1 MSEIPNTEILKLF
14 YRTMKDDDDG
24 RLYSMALRGTI
35 YPNFEEFQ
43 RFLSSYQ
50 KMNKF
55 FSKTLKR
62 YQLLPE
68 DASIL
73 ETTLNK
79 DYTVS
84 EFLEKPSKVIESTYG
99 DIRFHDDMIQ
109 KHLSNTH
116 EIYISNGMYSDTI
129 HLVHKFMDY
138 KPFIVGICENVDSI
152 RYQEDFK
159 AVESLKKE
167 YREKVK
173 IYKGKQDNLSM
184 YVISYPG
191 ARV

>member
-1 MSEIPNTEILKLF
+1 MSDIPNTELLKLF
-14 YRTMKDDDDG
+14 YRTMKGDDDG

-43 RFLSSYQ
+43 KFLSSYQ
-50 KMNKF
+50 KTNKF
-55 FSKTLKR
+55 FSKTVKR
-62 YQLLPE
+62 YQLIPE
-68 DASIL
+68 NVSVF
-73 ETTLNK
+73 ETVLNK
-79 DYTVS
+79 EYTVS

-99 DIRFHDDMIQ
+99 DIRLHDDMIQ
-109 KHLSNTH
+109 NHLKISN

-129 HLVHKFMDY
+129 HLVHKFMGH
-138 KPFIVGICENVDSI
+138 KPFVVGICENVDSI

-159 AVESLKKE
+159 VVESLKKE

-184 YVISYPG
+184 YVVSYSG
-191 ARV
+191 ASV

>member
-1 MSEIPNTEILKLF
+1 MLDIPNTEILRLF

-43 RFLSSYQ
+43 KFLSNYQ
-50 KMNKF
+50 KKNKLYY
-55 FSKTLKR
+55 KTLKR
-62 YQLLPE
+62 YQLIPE
-68 DASIL
+68 NVSIL
-73 ETTLNK
+73 ETALNK

-99 DIRFHDDMIQ
+99 DIRLSDDMIQ
-109 KHLSNTH
+109 KYLSNTH
-116 EIYISNGMYSDTI
+116 EIYISNGMYSDTV
-129 HLVHKFMDY
+129 HLVHEFMGH
-138 KPFIVGICENVDSI
+138 KPFIVGICEDVDNI

-159 AVESLKKE
+159 VVESLKKE

-184 YVISYPG
+184 YVVSYPG
-191 ARV
+191 ASV

>member
-1 MSEIPNTEILKLF
+1 MSDIPNTELLKLF
-14 YRTMKDDDDG
+14 YRTMKGDDDG

-43 RFLSSYQ
+43 KFLSSYQ
-50 KMNKF
+50 KTNKF
-55 FSKTLKR
+55 FSKTVKR
-62 YQLLPE
+62 YQLIPE
-68 DASIL
+68 NVSVF
-73 ETTLNK
+73 ETVLNK
-79 DYTVS
+79 EYTVS

-99 DIRFHDDMIQ
+99 DIRLHDDMIQ
-109 KHLSNTH
+109 NHLKISN

-129 HLVHKFMDY
+129 HLVHKFMGH
-138 KPFIVGICENVDSI
+138 KPFVVGICENVDSI

-159 AVESLKKE
+159 VVESLKKE

-184 YVISYPG
+184 YVVSYSG
-191 ARV
+191 VKV

>member
-1 MSEIPNTEILKLF
+1 MSDIPNTELLKLF
-14 YRTMKDDDDG
+14 YRTMKGDDDG

-43 RFLSSYQ
+43 KFLSSYQ
-50 KMNKF
+50 KTNKF
-55 FSKTLKR
+55 FSKTVKR
-62 YQLLPE
+62 YQLIPE
-68 DASIL
+68 NVSVF
-73 ETTLNK
+73 ETVLNK
-79 DYTVS
+79 EYTVS

-99 DIRFHDDMIQ
+99 DIRLHDDMIQ
-109 KHLSNTH
+109 NHLKISN

-129 HLVHKFMDY
+129 HLVHKFMGH
-138 KPFIVGICENVDSI
+138 KPFVVGICENVDSI

-159 AVESLKKE
+159 VVESLKKE

-184 YVISYPG
+184 YVVSYSG
-191 ARV
+191 ESV